1 MKFLRSFFII
11 IGIPKSL
18 PIYER
23 ANYYFVYIPKKNRS
37 NDTVDRSFNF
47 KNWTKTK
54 EERKKPQPH
63 KSQEEKKITRRK
75 KYEMIQLVGLK
86 EGPVE
91 DIHIL

>member
-1 MKFLRSFFII
+1 MYLLLLDGEWSFCVFFII
-11 IGIPKSL
+11 IGIPESL

-63 KSQEEKKITRRK
+63 KSQEENEGEKNTRRK
-75 KYEMIQLVGLK
+75 K
-86 EGPVE
+86 
-91 DIHIL
+91 